1 VSRFVLF
8 GAANDQIFWPVHEF
22 GSEAVA
28 AASQLGANVRSLS
41 HLQIKKKRSKNKKI
55 DENSIGILFFRL
67 ISSLGIWLF
76 FLPCFWSDKSQ
87 LV

>member
-41 HLQIKKKRSKNKKI
+41 HLQIKKKIQK
-55 DENSIGILFFRL
+55 
-67 ISSLGIWLF
+67 
-76 FLPCFWSDKSQ
+76 
-87 LV
+87 

>member
-41 HLQIKKKRSKNKKI
+41 HLQIKKKDPKIRKLMKIRS
-55 DENSIGILFFRL
+55 EFYFF
-67 ISSLGIWLF
+67 G
-76 FLPCFWSDKSQ
+76 
-87 LV
+87 